1 MLTGRVRQG
10 FTLIELMIA
19 IVITVM
25 VVGSIYR
32 SVLVTQRASRAQG
45 EQLALQSSVR
55 GAVLLVLNELR
66 DLSTAEGGTA
76 HQNDILSMSPAS
88 ISYRALRGLGFSC
101 TSSSPNQLRISRAD
115 FSGFRDPQSGRD
127 SLLLYT
133 DSTGTGSESEW
144 IPLPIISVST
154 TTACPGSVPGIT
166 LTTASRA
173 WLSGMDPGIPVRVYE
188 PMELR
193 VYQSEGQ
200 SWLGT
205 RSISS
210 GEAIQPLFGPVSNQD
225 GFRLG
230 YLDRAGR
237 PTATPSAV
245 GSIAVRVHA
254 VGQTADEELTAV
266 VALRN
271 AAQ

>member
-1 MLTGRVRQG
+1 MLTSRVRQG

-19 IVITVM
+19 TVTM
-25 VVGSIYR
+25 VVVVAGIYR
-32 SVLVTQRASRAQG
+32 SVLVTQRVARAQG

-55 GAVLLVLNELR
+55 GAMLLVLNELR
-66 DLSTAEGGTA
+66 ELSTVQGGSG
-76 HQNDILSMSPAS
+76 HQNDILSISPGS
-88 ISYRALRGLGFSC
+88 IAYRAMRGIGFSC
-101 TSSSPNQLRISRAD
+101 TSASPDQLRISRAG
-115 FSGFRDPQSGRD
+115 FSGFRDPQPGRD

-133 DSTGTGSESEW
+133 DSAGTGSESEW
-144 IPLPIISVST
+144 IPLPITSVST

-166 LTTASRA
+166 LTTASRS
-173 WLSGMDPGIPVRVYE
+173 WLSGKDPGIPLRVYE

-205 RSISS
+205 RSIST
-210 GEAIQPLFGPVSNQD
+210 GEAIQPLFGPLSNQD
-225 GFRLG
+225 GFRLS

-245 GSIAVRVHA
+245 GSIAVRVHG
-254 VGQTADEELTAV
+254 VGQTADEELTAM

-271 AAQ
+271 AVQ